1 MDVSIR
7 RIAALVCLL
16 AGLFEVSSS
25 EAAIRTWPGAAPC
38 DTTLQACIDG
48 ASDGDRIEIA
58 TDTPITGSIA
68 VVNPRLT
75 LTAANGHKPV
85 FRNGTLWVRNLDF
98 SGDISLTL
106 SKLRFEDAV
115 IDASYTGGGTATF
128 DFRQLD
134 MAMTDSATNRGIRIQ
149 ALSGTTEA
157 MLYDNRILANP
168 GSGGQGLIT
177 LLSLGGALDASAYYN
192 RIERA
197 KSTYSLGMGIY
208 VSYSGATSTG
218 TVKLHGNVIVGSF
231 TGAAIYLSEGITSDT
246 GTNFDARLYS
256 NVIIGRGQ
264 AMDTGITLVPNNG
277 EIDAQLVN
285 NTITRTGYGVR
296 YSHYTGGT
304 GETIGT
310 LKNNL
315 IVADGTAVF
324 GSSSTAGSVTN
335 AYNLINGPTIGFVA
349 DPSTITAPAKLVGPN
364 DARLQPDSPA
374 IDAADTSLLGLGI
387 LFNGLPVTD
396 ADGLRR
402 IKKPTPSTAGTAKA
416 DIGAYEY
423 GDISFRHT
431 ATPGTISGHITQMD
445 QWQVNGQPAANL
457 FATPKFDG
465 TASGQ
470 PVGTWY
476 SGSRW
481 HLFSENT
488 SIGMLDYARYHV
500 FSAGAGSGAFQH
512 VTTPTSISGATSRLD
527 VSGLNNLP
535 DRIVLAMQN
544 FNAGDS
550 VYNPNHIGV
559 LYFGVGGTGYWYV
572 NNMDSSKAMPV
583 DAGFSI
589 YFQEPSPNA
598 FKVTAASASS
608 YLVLD
613 HPLLNNNPCAL
624 PVVTRVFTASDGSD
638 FDIDY
643 ATGLSRWMIY
653 DYDGMAAGSE
663 FHVLVNPAQAEPCGA
678 PLFSDGFE

>member
-1 MDVSIR
+1 MDVSTR
-7 RIAALVCLL
+7 SIAAIVCLL
-16 AGLFEVSSS
+16 LGLFEVSSS
-25 EAAIRTWPGAAPC
+25 AAAIRTWPGAAPC
-38 DTTLQACIDG
+38 NGALQACIEG

-58 TDTPITGSIA
+58 TNEPIIGQVWI
-68 VVNPRLT
+68 VNRRLT
-75 LTAANGHKPV
+75 LTAADGYKPL
-85 FRNGTLWVRNLDF
+85 FRNGTLWIRNLDF
-98 SGDISLTL
+98 SGDISMAL

-115 IDASYTGGGTATF
+115 IEASYTGGGTATY

-149 ALSGTTEA
+149 ALSGITEA
-157 MLYDNRILANP
+157 MLYNNRILADP
-168 GSGGQGLIT
+168 GSGAQGLIT
-177 LLSLGGALDASAYYN
+177 LLSLGGTLNARAYYN

-197 KSTYSLGMGIY
+197 KSTYRLGMGIY
-208 VSYSGATSTG
+208 VSYSGAGSTG
-218 TVKLHGNVIVGSF
+218 SVKLHGNVIVGSF
-231 TGAAIYLSEGITSDT
+231 TGSAIYLSEGITSDT

-264 AMDTGITLVPNNG
+264 ALDTGITLVPNNG
-277 EIDAQLVN
+277 EIDAQVVN
-285 NTITRTGYGVR
+285 NTITRAGYGVR

-304 GETIGT
+304 GETTGM

-349 DPSTITAPAKLVGPN
+349 DPSTITAPAKLIGPN
-364 DARLQPDSPA
+364 NARLQPDSPA
-374 IDAADTSLLGLGI
+374 IDAADTGLLGFGI
-387 LFNGLPVTD
+387 LLNGLPVTD

-402 IKKPTPSTAGTAKA
+402 IKKPTPATAGPVRA

-423 GDISFRHT
+423 GDISFSHT

-465 TASGQ
+465 TTSGQ

-476 SGSRW
+476 SLSRW
-481 HLFSENT
+481 HLFNENT
-488 SIGMLDYARYHV
+488 STAMPADARYHV

-512 VTTPTSISGATSRLD
+512 RTTASSTSGATSRLD

-544 FNAGDS
+544 FNAGGA

-559 LYFGVGGTGYWYV
+559 FYFGVGGTGYWHV

-598 FKVTAASASS
+598 FKVTATAGTMSGTSS
-608 YLVLD
+608 LVLD
-613 HPLLNNNPCAL
+613 HPLLNNNPCAQ
-624 PVVTRVFTASDGSD
+624 PVVTRVFTASDGSS
-638 FDIDY
+638 FDIVY
-643 ATGLSRWMIY
+643 ATALHRW
-653 DYDGMAAGSE
+653 
-663 FHVLVNPAQAEPCGA
+663 
-678 PLFSDGFE
+678 